1 MLALYLQM
9 LDSPEDQSEFE
20 KLYRTHRDL
29 MYFMFSTIT
38 SERKMPSAR
47 LFFALHS
54 AFPEFWKSGR

>member
-9 LDSPEDQSEFE
+9 LDSQEDQSEFE

-29 MYFMFSTIT
+29 CISLHIMFSTII
-38 SERKMPSAR
+38 SERKMPSVR

-54 AFPEFWKSGR
+54 AFPDF